1 MKLGDYLWTACLVET
16 YLEDVEYLFHIPRHW
31 FMLYCPDGQQDENL
45 ARHAGSL
52 IRQKLLHVLR
62 GWLLGR

>member
-1 MKLGDYLWTACLVET
+1 MKLGDYLSPACFVET
-16 YLEDVEYLFHIPRHW
+16 GLEDKKHLLHVPRHW
-31 FMLYCPDGQQDENL
+31 FMLYYPDRLQEENL